1 MNNNNYCYYY
11 NHYYYYHIMLFIAV
25 FIDRFLQKTLSSDT
39 TSIMLR
45 WPRLLQEKRLQQEE
59 EEPIQPTN
67 INQPL
72 SGFVIDP
79 RYPREVG

>member
-1 MNNNNYCYYY
+1 M
-11 NHYYYYHIMLFIAV
+11 HITVFIAV

-72 SGFVIDP
+72 SDLPIYSWFT
-79 RYPREVG
+79 Y